1 MAPRKPK
8 ASSPVEPDPNRIQTR
23 PKNATAHPG
32 RIINET
38 LVVRRTAEEI
48 EDEKNAK
55 EERRQARKQKKADLE
70 TAAVEIAKFENKM
83 AVDEAEELGKFP
95 RSKSKGD
102 SCFRAM
108 FGHYKSKLT
117 FSRG

>member
-8 ASSPVEPDPNRIQTR
+8 INCPVEPDPSRIQTR
-23 PKNATAHPG
+23 PKNATTHPG

-55 EERRQARKQKKADLE
+55 EERRQARKQKIANLE
-70 TAAVEIAKFENKM
+70 AAAVDIAEYENKM
-83 AVDEAEELGKFP
+83 AVDDAGEVARFP
-95 RSKSKGD
+95 RSKPKGEIVPEPCSKV
-102 SCFRAM
+102 R
-108 FGHYKSKLT
+108 KVN
-117 FSRG
+117 